1 MMERTTITLCIF
13 KIQHRGRKAHANVD
27 AISKKLV
34 PIAKTTGLLQKVV
47 YVRMKKINTRKKK
60 KKKESF
66 SFFMNH
72 L

>member
-34 PIAKTTGLLQKVV
+34 ENPLQKLQV
-47 YVRMKKINTRKKK
+47 YFRKL
-60 KKKESF
+60 
-66 SFFMNH
+66 FMSE
-72 L
+72 